1 MEHEVTW
8 QQVSFMIDGGGA
20 LKKLIN
26 NVSEWNLV
34 YNEIQKIRIMDDGDL
49 QMPPW

>member
-1 MEHEVTW
+1 
-8 QQVSFMIDGGGA
+8 MIDGGGA

-26 NVSEWNLV
+26 NVSEWNPV
-34 YNEIQKIRIMDDGDL
+34 YEIQKIRIMDDGDL